1 MKGKINKQE
10 LLKIQRAIVNKALS
24 PEKTEIIA
32 VTKNQPYAAITS
44 ALKNQIYNIGENR
57 VQELEKKI
65 KEKEIPET
73 VKIHFIGRL
82 QKNKAKKA
90 VLLCDYIQSVDSIE
104 LAKEINKQAKKIKKK
119 QKIYLQINIGKDIKK
134 TGFIKQKVKEAVKE
148 ILDLLNVE
156 IVGLMTILPQG
167 LTAKQNRK
175 LYKKTFKIKEH
186 LNSTL
191 LPRCNFLSMGM
202 SGDYKEA
209 LEEGATQ
216 IRIGTKLYG

>member
-1 MKGKINKQE
+1 LKGKINKQE
-10 LLKIQRAIVNKALS
+10 LLKIQRAIANKALS

-44 ALKNQIYNIGENR
+44 AFKNQIYNIGENR

-73 VKIHFIGRL
+73 VKIHFIGKL

-134 TGFIKQKVKEAVKE
+134 TGFKKKQVKEAVKE

-167 LTAKQNRK
+167 LTAKQNRE

-186 LNSTL
+186 LNSAL
-191 LPRCNFLSMGM
+191 LPRCSFLSMGM

-209 LEEGATQ
+209 LKEGATQ